1 MGDICL
7 FCCVFYRIDYD
18 RSLSN
23 VYTGDICFGMVCC
36 PFHLVIRCTK
46 CSTLVMVVDS
56 HAFSL
61 IACAV
66 GVTSKNP
73 LPSSEK
79 SSTDFFP
86 RFMFHLWNRDHWA
99 HFCQWCVT
107 QGSTSLFWVSAL
119 IFLGT
124 VCQRLSI
131 PLDDLGVLLQ
141 IMRPCMWGFLY
152 FLNIW
157 SFWCIHCITNTQ
169 PIPLSLCQCYSIL
182 RLYIHNRFWWQS
194 LWEVHLCSTGIPQES
209 EHAHF
214 WENQCWQNLSRDQAG
229 SICQFG

>member
-46 CSTLVMVVDS
+46 CSTLVMVVNS

-99 HFCQWCVT
+99 HFCQWCNT
-107 QGSTSLFWVSAL
+107 RFN
-119 IFLGT
+119 F
-124 VCQRLSI
+124 
-131 PLDDLGVLLQ
+131 PLLGVGTHFS
-141 IMRPCMWGFLY
+141 WH
-152 FLNIW
+152 
-157 SFWCIHCITNTQ
+157 S
-169 PIPLSLCQCYSIL
+169 LSKTFY
-182 RLYIHNRFWWQS
+182 
-194 LWEVHLCSTGIPQES
+194 STGWSWSLVANHETLYVRVFVLFKHLVFLMHSLYYQHTAYTFVPVPVLQ
-209 EHAHF
+209 HF
-214 WENQCWQNLSRDQAG
+214 KAVHSQ
-229 SICQFG
+229 